1 MILVK
6 MKATSKPEISQST
19 EESTALQSSETA
31 DHTEAD
37 ASAVMGGALEA
48 AGGDRVSVFAPE
60 IQSTELTED
69 FGFLLK

>member
-19 EESTALQSSETA
+19 EESTTLHSSETA

-37 ASAVMGGALEA
+37 DSAVMGG
-48 AGGDRVSVFAPE
+48 P
-60 IQSTELTED
+60 
-69 FGFLLK
+69 

>member
-6 MKATSKPEISQST
+6 MKAISKPEISQST

-37 ASAVMGGALEA
+37 ASICFTGKEPGRVEVEVGLA
-48 AGGDRVSVFAPE
+48 AGTPQAGPAPD
-60 IQSTELTED
+60 L
-69 FGFLLK
+69 